1 MFDKKLIMLQINFY
15 KIFLNIII
23 LAFSVSLSY
32 AFETSSV
39 NTKTTV
45 PIANCL
51 SNKKDDSFFSGLTV
65 SERFQKLRDG
75 SFEKYYAQNHDAI
88 KKERHVGNRSNA
100 SPSCAKGF
108 NDINT
113 NGMSVSEKFQMLR
126 DGSLERKV
134 FGQ

>member
-1 MFDKKLIMLQINFY
+1 MFGKKLIMLQINFY

-32 AFETSSV
+32 ALETSTV
-39 NTKTTV
+39 NTKTTA

-75 SFEKYYAQNHDAI
+75 SFEKYYAQKHDAI
-88 KKERHVGNRSNA
+88 KKEYYAGNSSNA
-100 SPSCAKGF
+100 NPSCTKGF
-108 NDINT
+108 NNIDS
-113 NGMSVSEKFQMLR
+113 NGLSVSEKFQMLR

-134 FGQ
+134 FGR

>member
-32 AFETSSV
+32 ALETSTV
-39 NTKTTV
+39 NTKTTA

-75 SFEKYYAQNHDAI
+75 SFEKYYAQKHDAI
-88 KKERHVGNRSNA
+88 KKERYVGNRSNA
-100 SPSCAKGF
+100 SSSCAKGF
-108 NDINT
+108 NDINI
-113 NGMSVSEKFQMLR
+113 NGMSVAEKFQMLR

>member
-1 MFDKKLIMLQINFY
+1 MWPIKFY

-23 LAFSVSLSY
+23 LVFSVSLSY
-32 AFETSSV
+32 AFDTSSV
-39 NTKTTV
+39 KTKIAE

-75 SFEKYYAQNHDAI
+75 SFEKYYAQKYDAI
-88 KKERHVGNRSNA
+88 KKEQYAGNRSNT

-108 NDINT
+108 NDIYT

>member
-1 MFDKKLIMLQINFY
+1 MLLIKFH
-15 KIFLNIII
+15 KILLNIII
-23 LAFSVSLSY
+23 LALSVSLSY
-32 AFETSSV
+32 AFDTSSV
-39 NTKTTV
+39 KTKTTD

-75 SFEKYYAQNHDAI
+75 SFEKYYVQKHDVI
-88 KKERHVGNRSNA
+88 KKEQYASNRSNA
-100 SPSCAKGF
+100 SPSCVKGF
-108 NDINT
+108 NDIDT

>member
-1 MFDKKLIMLQINFY
+1 MFGKKLIMLQINFY

-23 LAFSVSLSY
+23 LAFAVSLSY
-32 AFETSSV
+32 ALETSTV
-39 NTKTTV
+39 NTKTTA

-75 SFEKYYAQNHDAI
+75 SFEKYYAQKHDAI
-88 KKERHVGNRSNA
+88 KKEYYAGNSSNA
-100 SPSCAKGF
+100 NPSCAKGF
-108 NDINT
+108 NNIDS
-113 NGMSVSEKFQMLR
+113 NGLSVSEKFQMLR

-134 FGQ
+134 FGR

>member
-1 MFDKKLIMLQINFY
+1 MLQINFY
-15 KIFLNIII
+15 KISLNIII
-23 LAFSVSLSY
+23 LVFSVSLSY

-75 SFEKYYAQNHDAI
+75 SFEKYYAQKHDAI
-88 KKERHVGNRSNA
+88 KKERYVGNRSNA

>member
-1 MFDKKLIMLQINFY
+1 MLQINFY

-51 SNKKDDSFFSGLTV
+51 SNKKDDSFFSGSTV

-75 SFEKYYAQNHDAI
+75 SFEKYYAQKHDAI
-88 KKERHVGNRSNA
+88 KKEQYAGNRSNT
-100 SPSCAKGF
+100 SPNCAKRF
-108 NDINT
+108 NDIYT

>member
-88 KKERHVGNRSNA
+88 KKERYVGNRSNA

>member
-1 MFDKKLIMLQINFY
+1 MLQINFY

-75 SFEKYYAQNHDAI
+75 SFEKYYVQKHDVI
-88 KKERHVGNRSNA
+88 KKEQYASNRSNA

-108 NDINT
+108 NDIDT

-126 DGSLERKV
+126 DGLLEQKV

>member
-1 MFDKKLIMLQINFY
+1 MMSIKFH
-15 KIFLNIII
+15 KILLNIII
-23 LAFSVSLSY
+23 LALSVSLSY
-32 AFETSSV
+32 AFDTSSV
-39 NTKTTV
+39 KTKNTD

-75 SFEKYYAQNHDAI
+75 SFEKYYAQKHDAI
-88 KKERHVGNRSNA
+88 KKEYYAGNSSNA
-100 SPSCAKGF
+100 NPSCAKGF
-108 NDINT
+108 NNIDS
-113 NGMSVSEKFQMLR
+113 NGLSVSEKFQMLR

>member
-1 MFDKKLIMLQINFY
+1 MVLIKFH
-15 KIFLNIII
+15 KILLNIII
-23 LAFSVSLSY
+23 LALSVSLSY

-39 NTKTTV
+39 KTKTTD

-75 SFEKYYAQNHDAI
+75 SFEKYYAQKHDAI
-88 KKERHVGNRSNA
+88 KKEQYVGNRSNT

-108 NDINT
+108 NDIYT

-126 DGSLERKV
+126 DGSLELKV

>member
-1 MFDKKLIMLQINFY
+1 MLLIKFY
-15 KIFLNIII
+15 KILLNIII
-23 LAFSVSLSY
+23 LALSVSLSY
-32 AFETSSV
+32 AFDTSSV
-39 NTKTTV
+39 KTKTTE
-45 PIANCL
+45 PIVNCL

-75 SFEKYYAQNHDAI
+75 SFEKYYVQKHDVI
-88 KKERHVGNRSNA
+88 NKERYVGNRSNA

-108 NDINT
+108 NDIDT

>member
-1 MFDKKLIMLQINFY
+1 MLLIKFH
-15 KIFLNIII
+15 KILLNIII
-23 LAFSVSLSY
+23 LALSVSLSY
-32 AFETSSV
+32 AFDTSSV
-39 NTKTTV
+39 KTKTTD

-51 SNKKDDSFFSGLTV
+51 SNKQDDSFFSGLTV

-75 SFEKYYAQNHDAI
+75 SFEKYYAQKHDAI
-88 KKERHVGNRSNA
+88 KKEQYADNKSNA

-108 NDINT
+108 NDIDT

>member
-1 MFDKKLIMLQINFY
+1 MLSMNFN
-15 KIFLNIII
+15 KILLNIII
-23 LAFSVSLSY
+23 LAFSISLSY
-32 AFETSSV
+32 AFDTSSV
-39 NTKTTV
+39 KTKTAD

-75 SFEKYYAQNHDAI
+75 SFEKHYAQKHDAI
-88 KKERHVGNRSNA
+88 KKEQYAGNRSNA

-108 NDINT
+108 NDIDT